1 MTTIGDVVQRSV
13 SAWGTPYVFGAK
25 GPPPN
30 PIDCS
35 GFVRWACESTGVD
48 MPDGSWNQLAH
59 CRAAGLA
66 VTIAQGIATYGALLF
81 MGTDGAEHVAF
92 SLGNGMTSEARGR
105 AYGSGSWQS
114 TGRPWSAAALIP
126 GVDYGAPHPGDEY
139 MPLPDIPDGPPGAK
153 MEAIGRLLDA
163 LDRSRHR
170 DDASAWIE
178 DYRRLKNLEAVIL
191 GGAPSDLTQRLD
203 QLKADVDAIKAK
215 VGA

>member
-139 MPLPDIPDGPPGAK
+139 MPLPDIPDGPPGA
-153 MEAIGRLLDA
+153 
-163 LDRSRHR
+163 
-170 DDASAWIE
+170 SAWIE